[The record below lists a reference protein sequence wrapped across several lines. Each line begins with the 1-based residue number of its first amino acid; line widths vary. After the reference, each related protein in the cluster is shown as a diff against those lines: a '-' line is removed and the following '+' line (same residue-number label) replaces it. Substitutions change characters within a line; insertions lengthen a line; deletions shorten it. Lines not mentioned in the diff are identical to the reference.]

1 MIENGHFDIFT
12 EVDDSIFI
20 DGSIDPM
27 GLRILWTSLGSKIF
41 GNKLNTIS
49 NDIRLYTINLFHHWV
64 IYSLEKKIPEKIH
77 KIIGTE
83 AYPGRTDFREGVVI
97 FLECLLVQ
105 SVHKLKPQLTQ
116 NSQSSIPGTSKL
128 QTLINNKDIH
138 ATQLEVNKYSGILIR
153 HLQLGIHGRHKGP
166 FIQMDI
172 FGNKDYYFNQSLWE
186 QIDVLFNSIPQ
197 WRNLKMELTESIL
210 TPIFDQKITQKKY
223 YSINIDNTP
232 ISNILLKKY
241 AQILSPEN
249 FKQELIVHFWEDRL
263 GLNTGPAGNLY
274 DRLKDYI
281 LNEKTLIWENIIR
294 DTLDNWDGIGRE
306 KVEAIVAIEP
316 FLALIGKVSNKLLD
330 KRTYSTNDKETVE
343 FINYKIKT
351 VNVNVS
357 EIKTYC
363 DKSFYDQEG
372 LNRIVA
378 LVSIYDQQLRKPEA
392 TVFAESLIDYHSK
405 LMRARGSLPWV
416 SIDSN
421 HTIKHHRSLYF
432 NEKQLLD
439 LSNNNWVNNY
449 YLTTLFN
456 LYKGLHLSHED
467 I

>member
-1 MIENGHFDIFT
+1 MIENKHIDIFT
-12 EVDDSIFI
+12 EIDDSIFM

-27 GLRILWTSLGSKIF
+27 GLRILWTSLGSNIF

-64 IYSLEKKIPEKIH
+64 IYSLEKQFPEKIH
-77 KIIGTE
+77 RIIGTE

-105 SVHKLKPQLTQ
+105 SIHKLKQQLIQ
-116 NSQSSIPGTSKL
+116 DGQSSIPGTSKL
-128 QTLINNKDIH
+128 QTLINNEDKN
-138 ATQLEVNKYSGILIR
+138 ATKVEVNKYSGILVR
-153 HLQLGIHGRHKGP
+153 HLQLGIHRRHKGP

-172 FGNKDYYFNQSLWE
+172 FGNKDYYFNRVLWE
-186 QIDVLFNSIPQ
+186 QVDVLFNSIPQ
-197 WRNLKMELTESIL
+197 WRNLKLELSESVFAPL
-210 TPIFDQKITQKKY
+210 FDQKISQKKY
-223 YSINIDNTP
+223 YSINTNDTP
-232 ISNILLKKY
+232 ISSIILKKY

-249 FKQELIVHFWEDRL
+249 FKKELIVHFWEDRI
-263 GLNTGPAGNLY
+263 GLNTGPPSNLY
-274 DRLKDYI
+274 NSLKDYI
-281 LNEKTLIWENIIR
+281 LKRRYLNWENIIR
-294 DTLDNWDGIGRE
+294 DSLDNWDGDGRE

-330 KRTYSTNDKETVE
+330 KRTHSTIDEETIG
-343 FINYKIKT
+343 FINHKIQT
-351 VNVNVS
+351 VNLNIS
-357 EIKTYC
+357 EIKKYC

-372 LNRIVA
+372 LNRILA
-378 LVSIYDQQLRKPEA
+378 LIYIYNQQLRVPDA
-392 TVFAESLIDYHSK
+392 TVFCESLIDYHSK
-405 LMRARGSLPWV
+405 LMRDRGGLPWV

-421 HTIKHHRSLYF
+421 HIIKHHRSLYF

-439 LSNNNWVNNY
+439 LFNNNWVNNY

-456 LYKGLHLSHED
+456 LYKGLHSGHEN